1 MKRNLLKTLFLTAAF
16 AMGANSLWAEEG
28 DVTTNIDID
37 FSNAI
42 SDDNTIEGTVGTM
55 TTVDDSSID
64 DYGRLTL
71 AAGTHSVVLSEDEY
85 AGATDVVEVS
95 FEMAAAALNTA
106 YTGFYLY
113 DADGSSIAY
122 FNVGPYNTTIDTN
135 LGLSYKDFY
144 KYGSS
149 STWMSTADD
158 DDWSTYATKI
168 TITIDYSEGT
178 VTTTCSGY
186 SSNSYETTLAS
197 SNPVA
202 SIAFVASGTYY
213 GYMSSGAYSFSSYWS
228 KIDNVKMT
236 TTEGA
241 AAETADY
248 TIKKIDEE
256 GNTLAEVT
264 LSGIVGNSIALA
276 DTYTADFY
284 NDDET
289 VKYVYVSDD
298 ASEQTIA
305 SDGSTVVTITFREAD
320 SYSYTIYASVD
331 GSVIQS
337 GSVFEDESVTVY
349 YPKYLCIDGTLY
361 SASSQNSGYYY
372 TLTITADGQ
381 SQTISYSATDITD
394 VVFFTEGEDI
404 DGITVVSSGNTAI
417 RSSCGKAGYAE
428 EDLTI
433 TTLSPGTYT
442 ISAAAYASTSTV
454 FTFTIGDEEVYSCT
468 GYNYFYEF
476 SASDEITLTESA
488 DLVIASGS
496 GNANYGLD
504 FIYVQGTVD
513 DTTTGISEAAIESAS
528 SDGTIYSLQGIKV
541 SNPSKGLYIQNGKK
555 VIIK

>member
-28 DVTTNIDID
+28 DVTTNVDID

-42 SDDNTIEGTVGTM
+42 GDDYTIEGTVGTM
-55 TTVDDSSID
+55 TTVSDALID
-64 DYGRLTL
+64 DYGHLSL
-71 AAGTHSVVLSEDEY
+71 APGSSTIVISEDEY

-95 FEMAAAALNTA
+95 FEIGLGYLATA

-113 DADGSSIAY
+113 DASSNPIVY
-122 FNVGPYNTTIDTN
+122 FNACKYGVTIDTD
-135 LGLSYKDFY
+135 LGLAITDF
-144 KYGSS
+144 YGSS
-149 STWMSTADD
+149 SWPTQSATESS
-158 DDWSTYATKI
+158 WSSYMTKV
-168 TITIDYSEGT
+168 TVKIDYAEGI

-186 SSNSYETTLAS
+186 SSKSYETTLAS

-213 GYMSSGAYSFSSYWS
+213 TTTFAARWS
-228 KIDNVKMT
+228 MIDNITMT

-241 AAETADY
+241 EAETANY
-248 TIKKIDEE
+248 TIKKVDEE
-256 GNTLAEVT
+256 GNSLADDVT
-264 LSGIVGNSIALA
+264 LSGVVGKSISIA

-289 VKYVYVSDD
+289 IKYTYVSDD
-298 ASEQTIA
+298 SEGQTIA
-305 SDGSTVVTITFREAD
+305 SDGSTVVTIVFREAD

-331 GSVIQS
+331 NSVIQT
-337 GSVFEDESVTVY
+337 GSVYEGESVTVY
-349 YPKYLCIDGTLY
+349 YPKYLCVDGTLY

-404 DGITVVSSGNTAI
+404 DGITVISSGNTTI

-454 FTFTIGDEEVYSCT
+454 FTFTIGGEEVYSCT
-468 GYNYFYEF
+468 GYGYFYEF
-476 SASDEITLTESA
+476 AASDEITLTESA